1 MAMIMQIQNQINFA
15 RKFNDSSD
23 DSDVSDGTNWQDTTY
38 DNSIMQSVVRDVIK
52 QHSKNIYW
60 RIKSH

>member
-1 MAMIMQIQNQINFA
+1 MQIQNQINFA

-38 DNSIMQSVVRDVIK
+38 DNSIM
-52 QHSKNIYW
+52 
-60 RIKSH
+60 